1 MADEDSSSDKGV
13 AHGFVLA
20 FVMKRPM
27 TQQELDVYH
36 EKREKAVDMAM
47 EKAIRFE
54 EKGEAKRKCSL

>member
-1 MADEDSSSDKGV
+1 MGENA
-13 AHGFVLA
+13 
-20 FVMKRPM
+20 RPM
-27 TQQELDVYH
+27 TQRELDVEH